1 MVCDGLSHMSGDWL
15 VVSWDKKLIWPHVS
29 LFLQEASPGLFMW
42 CLKDPMKDKKKKG
55 GGELQCAKAFQD
67 SACVT
72 FAMCHL
78 SMQVTWQALNPRG

>member
-42 CLKDPMKDKKKKG
+42 CLKDPMNDQKKKG
-55 GGELQCAKAFQD
+55 GGNSSVQRLFRILLVSRLLCVICQCRSPGK
-67 SACVT
+67 
-72 FAMCHL
+72 
-78 SMQVTWQALNPRG
+78 P